1 MTERKVYRPEEKMRI
16 VMEGISGTISVA
28 DLCRKY
34 DLRPARFYSW
44 KEKLLKNSSHVFED
58 RGRKNNSYQ
67 RIIEEQRMEIARLK
81 ATIAEVVQENLDI
94 KKRLEIACRGGKGLE
109 ISFL

>member
-1 MTERKVYRPEEKMRI
+1 MATNRVYTPEEKLKI
-16 VMEGISGTISVA
+16 VMEGMSGTISVS

-34 DLRPARFYSW
+34 DLKPARFYSW

-67 RIIEEQRMEIARLK
+67 RIIEEQRMEIAWLK
-81 ATIAEVVQENLDI
+81 ATIAEVVQENLEI
-94 KKRLEIACRGGKGLE
+94 KKKNGDRLQRREQI
-109 ISFL
+109 

>member
-1 MTERKVYRPEEKMRI
+1 MKI
-16 VMEGISGTISVA
+16 VLEGMSGTISVA

-34 DLRPARFYSW
+34 DLRPARLYSW
-44 KEKLLKNSSHVFED
+44 KEKLLKNSSHVFKD

-81 ATIAEVVQENLDI
+81 ATIADVVSENLEI
-94 KKRLEIACRGGKGLE
+94 KKPW
-109 ISFL
+109 

>member
-16 VMEGISGTISVA
+16 VMEDISGTISVA

-44 KEKLLKNSSHVFED
+44 KEELLKNSSHVFED
-58 RGRKNNSYQ
+58 RGGR
-67 RIIEEQRMEIARLK
+67 
-81 ATIAEVVQENLDI
+81 TTHT
-94 KKRLEIACRGGKGLE
+94 RG
-109 ISFL
+109 